1 MGLFL
6 AVWGMFTPFAFI
18 TSYALSYGFSNDL
31 AFYLIS
37 MLNAA
42 SAFGR
47 IVTGIMADRLG
58 VFNVMTMFTMTSAVF
73 VLGMWIVSTSH
84 AAIISVTVLIGF
96 FTGGL
101 ISLLVACVANISP
114 MEKFGSTLTRW

>member
-1 MGLFL
+1 M
-6 AVWGMFTPFAFI
+6 

-42 SAFGR
+42 SMLGR

-58 VFNVMTMFTMTSAVF
+58 AFNVITISIMLSGIFF
-73 VLGMWIVSTSH
+73 LGMWIVATSH
-84 AAIISVTVLIGF
+84 AAIMSVTILIGF
-96 FTGGL
+96 FSGGY
-101 ISLLVACVANISP
+101 ISVFIACVAKISP
-114 MEKFGSTLTRW
+114 MEKFGSRLTDW

>member
-1 MGLFL
+1 M
-6 AVWGMFTPFAFI
+6 
-18 TSYALSYGFSNDL
+18 TSYALSYGFSDDL

-42 SAFGR
+42 SVFGR

-58 VFNVMTMFTMTSAVF
+58 VFNVMTMFTMISATF
-73 VLGMWIVSTSH
+73 ILGMWTVSTSH

-96 FTGGL
+96 CSGGF
-101 ISLLVACVANISP
+101 ISLFIACVAKISP
-114 MEKFGSTLTRW
+114 MDKFGSRLTNW